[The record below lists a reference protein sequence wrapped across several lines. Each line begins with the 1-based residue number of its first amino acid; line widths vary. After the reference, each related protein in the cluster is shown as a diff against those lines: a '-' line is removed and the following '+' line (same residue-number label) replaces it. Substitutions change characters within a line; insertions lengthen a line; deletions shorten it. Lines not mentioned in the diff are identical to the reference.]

1 MFCNGDLDKA
11 RLWGKF
17 PPLMCRPDTKR
28 AAVAIAGEL
37 NPQTLLKEAFYSRLY
52 RENYRIVNIL
62 LKFLIVCN
70 CSHSP

>member
-37 NPQTLLKEAFYSRLY
+37 NPQTLSKG
-52 RENYRIVNIL
+52 IDKIGD
-62 LKFLIVCN
+62 
-70 CSHSP
+70 